1 MLGHIHIHMV
11 DCLRH
16 QHRQWSI
23 SLGMQSK
30 RSSRPSRPA
39 QPSTAILH
47 NYFSMSGGEKGHGG
61 QRTSELKRMQLPQT
75 ATEAIRCHQLC
86 SAESLRKGKAN
97 KKLNLSTNLSKY
109 LPSLLAMPSC
119 IVPRAPLPIPFW
131 PFFFSQ
137 TASSKANSSSWP
149 IPIDAIEAGSSLFL
163 FCGVS
168 KEFDITQVQGL
179 TSDAQKKT
187 ITIWHLGFIWFHY
200 QINQG
205 KPFLYLILN
214 SSYKNINSIKRLSDN
229 YWFTIK
235 YILSA
240 KSFGLWK
247 RDSPNISFR

>member
-1 MLGHIHIHMV
+1 MCVCVCEQSLALIHMNDCSMLGHIHIHMV

-30 RSSRPSRPA
+30 RSSRSPLP
-39 QPSTAILH
+39 PSTAFLH
-47 NYFSMSGGEKGHGG
+47 NYFSMSEKGEKGLGG

-109 LPSLLAMPSC
+109 LPSLLAMVLLLLVLHPS
-119 IVPRAPLPIPFW
+119 PPDH
-131 PFFFSQ
+131 FFFSQ
-137 TASSKANSSSWP
+137 AASSKANSSSWP

-168 KEFDITQVQGL
+168 KEFNITQVQGITSDALKKKAL
-179 TSDAQKKT
+179 TSD
-187 ITIWHLGFIWFHY
+187 I
-200 QINQG
+200 
-205 KPFLYLILN
+205 
-214 SSYKNINSIKRLSDN
+214 
-229 YWFTIK
+229 
-235 YILSA
+235 
-240 KSFGLWK
+240 
-247 RDSPNISFR
+247 